1 MKIIVILLVLVSLV
15 QQAKSQN
22 SEKKKGYTFGSV
34 FTVTTK
40 GMSTFPNLT
49 LGKPAAIFDFT
60 LGNDKFRFEPTLRFG
75 LNGKP
80 WSFIFWLR
88 YDLVKSDKFQF
99 RVGAHPAFSFKT
111 ISITD
116 NGVSSEI
123 LRTQQFLAGE
133 LSPVFNITKNISI
146 NPYYLYA
153 NGVTTGAVKNSNFI
167 SLRTNFSRIGLSEKY
182 FMRLMAQAYYL
193 QMDANDGY
201 YVNSTLSFNRQKF
214 PLSISTTMNKKL
226 KSTIAGEDFLW
237 NINLSY
243 SFGGKFSKL

>member
-1 MKIIVILLVLVSLV
+1 MKIIVILLVLVSFF
-15 QQAKSQN
+15 QQAISQN
-22 SEKKKGYTFGSV
+22 TEKKKAYTFGSV

-49 LGKPAAIFDFT
+49 LGKPAAIFDFSI
-60 LGNDKFRFEPTLRFG
+60 GDDKFRFEPTLRFG
-75 LNGKP
+75 LDGKP

-99 RVGAHPAFSFKT
+99 RMGAHPAFSFKT
-111 ISITD
+111 INITD

-123 LRTQQFLAGE
+123 IRTQQFLAGE
-133 LSPVFNITKNISI
+133 LSPVFNITRNISI
-146 NPYYLYA
+146 SPYYLYA
-153 NGVTTGAVKNSNFI
+153 NGVTPGAVKNSNFI

-201 YVNSTLSFNRQKF
+201 YVNSTLSLNRQNF
-214 PLSISTTMNKKL
+214 PLSISTTMNEKL
-226 KSTIAGEDFLW
+226 KSSIAGDDFLW
-237 NINLSY
+237 NISLSY
-243 SFGGKFSKL
+243 SFGGKYTKL